1 MKFLAFLFIVF
12 SSIIGCTTQS
22 TPIEEDPKSL
32 RGSLGAIEVNI
43 ELATIKPFK
52 YYIHTTG
59 KITPQYQVEVRAKA
73 TGIVKQLHV
82 SNGQTANTR
91 GALLA
96 LANDQQQLAVEKA
109 MIQLKEKQITYESD
123 IIAFGDEAALSNTRG
138 ETIKDN
144 IRHNSGLATAQVNLK
159 EAQLALS
166 YTKISSEISGVVS
179 NLEIQTGNEVKAGDI
194 ICTVYSPN
202 KLLIETEVLESEI
215 GKLQIGQKADLQTI
229 ANPYKVYAATMIEI
243 NPSVDEKTGL
253 VKIKLM
259 IDSSQGLL
267 PGMNASVVIKVPYN
281 NHIII
286 PKEAI
291 VLRSGKPV
299 IFNMED
305 NLAKWNYVTL
315 GNENGKEVEIL
326 EGLKEGQQ
334 VIVSNNLQLAHDAP
348 VKTEIDQRNQEKN
361 L

>member
-1 MKFLAFLFIVF
+1 MKLFRLLVILSVV
-12 SSIIGCTTQS
+12 IGCSTQS
-22 TPIEEDPKSL
+22 TPLEEDPKSL
-32 RGSLGAIEVNI
+32 RGSLGAIEVNL
-43 ELATIKPFK
+43 EQATVKPFE
-52 YYIHTTG
+52 YYIHSSG
-59 KITPQYQVEVRAKA
+59 KIAPIHKVEVRAKT
-73 TGIVKQLHV
+73 TGIVEKLNI
-82 SNGQTANTR
+82 SNGQFVNRR
-91 GALLA
+91 GILLA
-96 LANDQQQLAVEKA
+96 LEHDQQQLAVEKA

-123 IIAFGDEAALSNTRG
+123 IIAFGDEAALSNMRG
-138 ETIKDN
+138 EIIKDN
-144 IRHNSGLATAQVNLK
+144 IRHNSGLATSEVSLK

-179 NLEIQTGNEVKAGDI
+179 NLKIQVGNEIKAGDI
-194 ICTVYSPN
+194 ICTVYSPD

-215 GKLQIGQKADLQTI
+215 GKLQIGQQADLQTI
-229 ANPYKVYAATMIEI
+229 ANPYKVYTAIVSEI
-243 NPSVDEKTGL
+243 NPSVDVKTGM
-253 VKIKLM
+253 VKIKLA
-259 IDSSQGLL
+259 IEEPEGLL

-281 NHIII
+281 NQIII

-299 IFNMED
+299 VFTMED

-326 EGLKEGQQ
+326 EGLKKDQQ

>member
-1 MKFLAFLFIVF
+1 MKILFLRAAIFLLFV
-12 SSIIGCTTQS
+12 GCTTQS
-22 TPIEEDPKSL
+22 TPLEEDPKSL
-32 RGSLGAIEVNI
+32 RGSLGAIEVNL
-43 ELATIKPFK
+43 EQATVKPFE
-52 YYIHTTG
+52 YYIHTVG
-59 KITPQYQVEVRAKA
+59 KITPQHQVEVRVKT
-73 TGIVKQLHV
+73 TGIVKLLRV
-82 SNGQTANTR
+82 SNGQIVNTR
-91 GALLA
+91 GTLLA
-96 LANDQQQLAVEKA
+96 LENDQQLLAVEKA
-109 MIQLKEKQITYESD
+109 TTQLNVSRIKYESD
-123 IIAFGDEAALSNTRG
+123 LVAFGDESDLNDTRG

-144 IRHNSGLATAQVNLK
+144 IRHNSGLATSEVSLK

-166 YTKISSEISGVVS
+166 YTIISSEISGVVS

-194 ICTVYSPN
+194 ICTIYSPDR
-202 KLLIETEVLESEI
+202 LLIETEVLESEI

-229 ANPYKVYAATMIEI
+229 ANPYKVYAASVIEI
-243 NPSVDEKTGL
+243 NPSVDEKTGM
-253 VKIKLM
+253 VKIKLA
-259 IDSSQGLL
+259 IEKPEELL

-281 NHIII
+281 NHIIV

-299 IFNMED
+299 VFTMED

-348 VKTEIDQRNQEKN
+348 VERTELKE
-361 L
+361 